1 MDLYYKEINDILERN
16 KLVADIKEK
25 ILIYKS
31 FENIKKNLFVYGEN
45 SIGKTFLIKNIIKE
59 LNYDILYYNNVNS
72 RNKTDITSG
81 FNGNQNVIQLFHKI
95 QKKIIIVI
103 DDVEHLSSG
112 DKNGISNL
120 TKIVRLKKTKKQQLE
135 ESSVNQIICIGTS
148 LQDKKMKELANTC
161 IQFKINCPTKLQMLK
176 IINLL
181 MPDKKQYHEDI
192 FKYTELNI
200 RKLENLYNI
209 YIKNKSIIN
218 LDFLNITR
226 NNYSTN
232 ENKLFTKNIINM
244 NNGNYSLND
253 LDKNV
258 IGLIWHE
265 NIIDVISKIP
275 NNKRI
280 EIYIYFLQNICFADY
295 IDKFIFQKQIW
306 QLNDLTFL
314 IKVVK
319 NMIFYKSFIDK
330 NPSFR
335 CHLNEARFTKV
346 LTKYSTEYNNYVFL
360 KDLCQTML
368 IDKNDLFYYFLKNK
382 SNDLSKLEQ
391 YEVTTLNVNRMFKF
405 LDKLLSGD
413 VQNEDL

>member
-25 ILIYKS
+25 IMAYKS

-45 SIGKTFLIKNIIKE
+45 SIGKTFLIKNIINE
-59 LNYDILYYNNVNS
+59 LNYDILYYNNINS

-161 IQFKINCPTKLQMLK
+161 IQFKINSPTKLQMLK
-176 IINLL
+176 IISLL
-181 MPDKKQYHEDI
+181 MPDKKNEDI

-209 YIKNKSIIN
+209 YIKNKSLIN
-218 LDFLNITR
+218 GDFLNITR
-226 NNYSTN
+226 NNYSSN

-265 NIIDVISKIP
+265 NIIDVIAKIP
-275 NNKRI
+275 PNKRM

-319 NMIFYKSFIDK
+319 NMNFYKSFIDE
-330 NPSFR
+330 NPSFK

-368 IDKNDLFYYFLKNK
+368 IDKNDLFYYFLNK

-391 YEVTTLNVNRMFKF
+391 YEVTTLNVNRMLKF